1 MKPQSVEM
9 AALVAQEGEMC
20 MPKIKCCYNCAERY
34 RACQDTCEILQE
46 EKEKLDAE
54 NQKRRDRA
62 RLERD
67 FLNLATARSDKK
79 KTQKHLRSRF

>member
-1 MKPQSVEM
+1 M
-9 AALVAQEGEMC
+9 AALVAQEGDLSMA
-20 MPKIKCCYNCAERY
+20 KIKCCYNCAERH
-34 RACQDTCEILQE
+34 RACQDTCEKLQE
-46 EKEKLDAE
+46 EKERLDAE

-79 KTQKHLRSRF
+79 RDQKHLRSRF

>member
-1 MKPQSVEM
+1 M
-9 AALVAQEGEMC
+9 AALVAQEGDLSMA
-20 MPKIKCCYNCAERY
+20 KIKCCYNCAERH
-34 RACQDTCEILQE
+34 RACQDTCEKLQE
-46 EKEKLDAE
+46 EKDRLDAE

-79 KTQKHLRSRF
+79 RDQKHLRSRF

>member
-9 AALVAQEGEMC
+9 AVLVAQEGDFMA
-20 MPKIKCCYNCAERY
+20 KIKCCYNCVERH
-34 RACQDTCEILQE
+34 RACQDTCEKLQE
-46 EKEKLDAE
+46 EKEQLDVE

-79 KTQKHLRSRF
+79 RNQKHLRSRF